1 MDVIF
6 VGQTPPP
13 YGGQAIMLAL
23 TLQGEYKDVSLHH
36 VRMSFSATM
45 EEVGRFRPG
54 KLLHLARIILR
65 ILSARFRYRAQAL
78 YYPPAGPHPVPVYR
92 DLVILLTTRWM
103 FKAVIFHFHP
113 AGLSEIYPRLS
124 RPVRFLFR
132 KAYER
137 PTLGI
142 RVAHGT
148 PDDPA
153 FLRAE
158 RAMVVH
164 NGVPDV
170 IPAQDSPRKSK
181 PTILF
186 VGLLTETKGLMI
198 LLEACERL
206 AKEGKDFDLEIVG
219 EFVDQSFEQKARGF
233 AADSALRDDVRW
245 SGMLVHE
252 RKELAYS
259 RADIFCF
266 PTFVDSETLPL
277 VVLEAMRASL
287 PVVATRWR
295 GIPEMVEEGHNGYLV
310 PPRDSSAL
318 AERLRRLLDD
328 EPLRRSMGQTG
339 RQIFESRFTAD
350 AHHAAMQIAF
360 DTVKEIVGPDA

>member
-1 MDVIF
+1 MDVVF

-23 TLQGEYKDVSLHH
+23 TLQGRYEAVSLHH

-45 EEVGRFRPG
+45 EEVGRFRPS
-54 KLLHLARIILR
+54 KLLHLAGTILR
-65 ILSARFRYRAQAL
+65 IFSARLRHRAQVL
-78 YYPPAGPHPVPVYR
+78 YYPPAGPHRVPVYR

-113 AGLSEIYPRLS
+113 AGLSEIYPHLS
-124 RPVRFLFR
+124 RPLRFLFR
-132 KAYER
+132 KAYDR

-164 NGVPDV
+164 NGVPD
-170 IPAQDSPRKSK
+170 IRLPQDRPVTGKPR
-181 PTILF
+181 ILF

-198 LLEACERL
+198 LLQACEQLR
-206 AKEGKDFDLEIVG
+206 KEGKDFDLEIVG
-219 EFVDQSFEQKARGF
+219 EFVDESFEQKARAF
-233 AADSALRDDVRW
+233 AAASAVRDEVRW
-245 SGMLVHE
+245 SGMLVDE
-252 RKELAYS
+252 QKVLAYS

-277 VVLEAMRASL
+277 VVLEAMRSSL
-287 PVVATRWR
+287 PVVASLWS
-295 GIPEMVEEGHNGYLV
+295 GIPEMIEEGHNGYLV

-328 EPLRRSMGQTG
+328 EQLRRSMGQTG

-350 AHHAAMQIAF
+350 AHHAAMQVAF
-360 DTVKEIVGPDA
+360 DTVKEIVGPNR